1 MPRGGWPDSHPR
13 RRLSN
18 ELRLEEYGKR
28 ERERGGV
35 GGSFKLYKPAGQLL
49 KTPAILARKYRIGGI
64 EMRSMNRS
72 GQRDNQPEVPLAVVN
87 LRIPNVCSLVNRT
100 NRDFEGGKIS
110 TDPLKALALR
120 SNPRRGDIMDKERF
134 ASQWPD
140 VRRRVKAHWS
150 RLTDQEL
157 DQAGRD
163 IDTLISMIEEKYQ
176 EPRAS
181 IKMQLERLLAA

>member
-1 MPRGGWPDSHPR
+1 
-13 RRLSN
+13 
-18 ELRLEEYGKR
+18 
-28 ERERGGV
+28 
-35 GGSFKLYKPAGQLL
+35 
-49 KTPAILARKYRIGGI
+49 
-64 EMRSMNRS
+64 
-72 GQRDNQPEVPLAVVN
+72 
-87 LRIPNVCSLVNRT
+87 
-100 NRDFEGGKIS
+100 
-110 TDPLKALALR
+110 
-120 SNPRRGDIMDKERF
+120 MDKERF

-140 VRRRVKAHWS
+140 VRRRVKSHWS